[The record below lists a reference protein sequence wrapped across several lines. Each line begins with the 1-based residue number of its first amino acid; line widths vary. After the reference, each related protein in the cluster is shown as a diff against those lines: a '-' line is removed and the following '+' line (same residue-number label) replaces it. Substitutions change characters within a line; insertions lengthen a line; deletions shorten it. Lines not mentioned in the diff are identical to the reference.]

1 MILKMKRPIL
11 AAALA
16 SGIALSALIVT
27 SCETT
32 ESRISKH
39 PEIYQN
45 LSGNDRAL
53 VSRGQIRPGM
63 SQNTVWLA
71 WGSPDRKITGNMRG
85 HATETW
91 IYVRYETYWYGP
103 YGYPYYGPYG
113 PGFGYGFGAGGVVAG
128 RHHRHGGRTFVFF
141 GDPFFDPFFYS
152 YRPPSVPVPYK
163 TVTFVNGRVVSF
175 QYMERPYG

>member
-1 MILKMKRPIL
+1 MILNMKRPIL

-16 SGIALSALIVT
+16 PGIALSALIVT

-45 LSGNDRAL
+45 LSANDRAL

-85 HATETW
+85 HATATCMC
-91 IYVRYETYWYGP
+91 VRYEPYWYGR
-103 YGYPYYGPYG
+103 YGC
-113 PGFGYGFGAGGVVAG
+113 
-128 RHHRHGGRTFVFF
+128 
-141 GDPFFDPFFYS
+141 S
-152 YRPPSVPVPYK
+152 YL
-163 TVTFVNGRVVSF
+163 
-175 QYMERPYG
+175 